1 MKTEGGISVLQGEA
15 NKAAEVLLGQLKE
28 YGLFVVPNGEL
39 ECWLKP
45 LDATGHGPRWLVE
58 VFEKMGED
66 PNSDNYVKP
75 ENGDVWDFISSIN
88 EWASSINRKGIPV
101 KI

>member
-1 MKTEGGISVLQGEA
+1 HT
-15 NKAAEVLLGQLKE
+15 KAATGHGCITFLLLRPLQKGRIT
-28 YGLFVVPNGEL
+28 NGEL